1 MHLDAIQGKFRVK
14 RKDYG
19 IGFEDSGSESDEE
32 AGKIRRKG
40 KKRRVQNDNIAA
52 LGTSPAHY
60 LAISNYLTNLHSAK
74 RGHPG
79 IREGVHCSA
88 RGG

>member
-1 MHLDAIQGKFRVK
+1 MK

-52 LGTSPAHY
+52 LGMSPVYH
-60 LAISNYLTNLHSAK
+60 LALTNCLTKLSSSK
-74 RGHPG
+74 
-79 IREGVHCSA
+79 
-88 RGG
+88 